1 MYSLSANKEF
11 DGVGPRVPMGER
23 RKIIE
28 LGMKSREKKWIF
40 AWEVAQGERLQGLN
54 FLDNVF

>member
-1 MYSLSANKEF
+1 
-11 DGVGPRVPMGER
+11 
-23 RKIIE
+23 
-28 LGMKSREKKWIF
+28 MKSREKKWIF